1 MRDNLCAVVL
11 PCLILVIN
19 IWRWH
24 ERLPPVAY
32 PDDFLHQESKREVR
46 SMQSTQAMQR
56 ALTLSEK
63 GYGLTYPN
71 PIVGAVIT
79 NSAGEILGEGFHQ
92 RFTSADHAEV
102 VAIKSSTQPLKGST
116 IYVTLEPCNHVRAT
130 PACTSAIIESEC
142 AKVVIATQDPHAIA
156 SGGIQTLRDAGI
168 DVEVGL
174 LAPEV
179 EFSNR
184 SWLHKIKTGRPR
196 MIWKLAIS
204 QDNKIAQGDGS
215 PRWISSAESRADV
228 QVLRSQSDAI
238 VIGTGTALADNPHLI
253 PRINGLLLNP
263 DRIVVGSRDIPSGN
277 NIFDDKA
284 RTILIKSNETEEIVR
299 EISSYGYNQVLLEC
313 GPTLGNAL
321 LKAGYIDEL
330 VIYKSPEI
338 LGEDG
343 INALLD
349 LDFELIKQDQ
359 IGVDTKSHYFIKKV
373 GA

>member
-1 MRDNLCAVVL
+1 
-11 PCLILVIN
+11 
-19 IWRWH
+19 
-24 ERLPPVAY
+24 
-32 PDDFLHQESKREVR
+32 
-46 SMQSTQAMQR
+46 MQSTQAMQR
-56 ALTLSEK
+56 ALALSEK

-79 NSAGEILGEGFHQ
+79 NPAGEVIGEGFHQ

-102 VAIKSSTQPLKGST
+102 VAIKSSRQPLKGST
-116 IYVTLEPCNHVRAT
+116 IYVTLEPCNHVGAT
-130 PACTSAIIESEC
+130 PACTSAIIESEF
-142 AKVVIATQDPHAIA
+142 AKVVVATKDPHAIA

-174 LAPEV
+174 LAPDV

-184 SWLHKIKTGRPR
+184 SWLHKIATGRPR

-204 QDNKIAQGDGS
+204 HDNKIAEGDGT

-253 PRINGLLLNP
+253 PRIEGSLRNP
-263 DRIVVGSRDIPSGN
+263 DRIVVGTRELPAGSH
-277 NIFDDKA
+277 IFDESA
-284 RTILIKSNETEEIVR
+284 QTILVKSNNLEEIIK
-299 EISSYGYNQVLLEC
+299 EISSHGYNQVLFEC

-321 LKAGYIDEL
+321 LQAGYIDEL

-343 INALLD
+343 VNALLD
-349 LDFELIKQDQ
+349 LDFELVKQDQ

-373 GA
+373 GG

>member
-1 MRDNLCAVVL
+1 M
-11 PCLILVIN
+11 
-19 IWRWH
+19 H
-24 ERLPPVAY
+24 T
-32 PDDFLHQESKREVR
+32 
-46 SMQSTQAMQR
+46 TQLMQR

-79 NSAGEILGEGFHQ
+79 NSQGEVIGEGFHQ
-92 RFTSADHAEV
+92 RSTSVDHAEV
-102 VAIKSSTQPLKGST
+102 VAIKNSTQTLKGST
-116 IYVTLEPCNHVRAT
+116 IYVTLEPCNHVGTT

-142 AKVVIATQDPHAIA
+142 ARVVIAIEDPHAIA
-156 SGGIQTLRDAGI
+156 SGGIQTLREAGI

-174 LAPEV
+174 LAPDV
-179 EFSNR
+179 RFSNR
-184 SWLHKIKTGRPR
+184 SWLHKINTGRPR

-204 QDNKIAQGDGS
+204 HDNKIALGNGS

-238 VIGTGTALADNPHLI
+238 VIGTGTALADNPHLV
-253 PRINGLLLNP
+253 PRIEGLLRNP
-263 DRIVVGSRDIPSGN
+263 DRIVVGSREIPAGN
-277 NIFDDKA
+277 HIFDDKA
-284 RTILIKSNETEEIVR
+284 KTILIKSDEIEEIVR

-321 LKAGYIDEL
+321 LKSGYIDEL

-343 INALLD
+343 INALP
-349 LDFELIKQDQ
+349 DFDYELISQDQ
-359 IGVDTKSHYFIKKV
+359 IGVDVKTHYFVQKV
-373 GA
+373 GG